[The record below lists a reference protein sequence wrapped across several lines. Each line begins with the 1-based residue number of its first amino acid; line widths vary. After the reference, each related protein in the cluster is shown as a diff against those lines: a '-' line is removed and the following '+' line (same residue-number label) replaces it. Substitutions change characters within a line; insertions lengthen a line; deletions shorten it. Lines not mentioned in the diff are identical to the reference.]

1 MTSPQT
7 AQYDALAMSPD
18 EHDEIDDLVVTIV
31 GKPKAERTATETAV
45 LKQASQLEALRGR
58 IANYAVAYSAKEKEL
73 GLAVEAGQQQ
83 AEIIGKFH
91 EFVAGLEQAVTV
103 AEKKNLLVGEHY
115 AMKCILS
122 DAKRAAGL
130 TTEDEDQ

>member
-7 AQYDALAMSPD
+7 AQYDALAMTPD
-18 EHDEIDDLVVTIV
+18 EHEEIDDLVVAIV
-31 GKPKAERTATETAV
+31 GKPKDKRTVAESAV

-73 GLAVEAGQQQ
+73 ALAAEAGQQQ

-91 EFVAGLEQAVTV
+91 EFVAGLEQSVTV
-103 AEKKNLLVGEHY
+103 AEKKNLLVGEHH
-115 AMKCILS
+115 AMKCILA
-122 DAKRAAGL
+122 DAKKAAGL